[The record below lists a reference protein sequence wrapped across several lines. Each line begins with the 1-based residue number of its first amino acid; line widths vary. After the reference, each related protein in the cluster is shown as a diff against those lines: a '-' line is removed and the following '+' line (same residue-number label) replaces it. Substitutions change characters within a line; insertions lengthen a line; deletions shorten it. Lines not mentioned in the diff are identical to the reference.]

1 MFKEMIERLFTP
13 TGEKI
18 LKKLQPVID
27 KINSYEPE
35 LQKLDNDTLFNN
47 TVIFKKRLAE
57 GESLNDILPEAF
69 AVVRETGLRVMNM
82 RHFDVQLLGGY
93 VLHSG
98 KIAEMKTGEGKTL
111 VATLP
116 LYLNALE
123 GNGSHL
129 VTVNDYLAR
138 RDAQWM
144 APIYLALGLTVGI
157 IQHERSRMVVWDD
170 KEKFTTK
177 LVDISRK
184 DAYNCDITYG
194 TNNEFGFDYLRDN
207 MKYATEEYVQRI
219 LNYAIVDEV
228 DSILIDEARTPL
240 IISGPTDETTD
251 KYYNVNNIVKLLRK
265 EDHYSVDEKRRT
277 ATLNDTGINFV
288 EERLSVGNLYDIAN
302 VDMLH
307 FVNNALRAHAVF
319 KIDVDYV
326 VQNDQIIIV
335 DEFTGRLMQGR
346 RYSDGLHQALEAKE
360 SVTVQNENQTYA
372 SITFQNYFRM
382 YKKLA
387 GMTGTALTEANE
399 FRQIYDLEVAPIPTH
414 RKMIRI
420 DNADVIY
427 RTAEEKYK
435 AVADEIER
443 LHTKGQPVLVGTVSI
458 EKSEVISHYL
468 TKRKIKHEVLN
479 AKNHEREAEIVSLAG
494 QKGAV
499 TIATNMA
506 GRGTDIKL
514 GEGVNE
520 LGGLYILGTE
530 RHESRRIDNQ
540 LRGRSGRQGDNGE
553 STFFLSMQDDLLRI
567 FGAEKISAIMNR
579 LGMKEG
585 EEIQSPLIS
594 RSIENAQKHVES
606 MHFEVRKHLLE
617 YDDVSN
623 AQRKVVYDLR
633 RDILSGKDIDILLN
647 EYASDTVMALLE
659 DFITEQP
666 NYDEAQEIFLRIFD
680 IPVDL
685 KSAHIKHLDVTS
697 KELMDLFN
705 KKLEERKVEFKGHFN
720 DFAKYILISVLDTR
734 WKEHLLQ
741 MDHLRDSV
749 GLRGYGQKDPLIE
762 YKREAYGIF
771 VAMVDKVHREV
782 IELVMK
788 VQIKEQSPEE
798 AAAENARKLRALQD
812 ANSKKLAEGRSEQAR
827 VASSERKPR
836 PVKRAAPKVG
846 RNDPCPCG
854 SGKKYKNCHGSADAS
869 AES

>member
-1 MFKEMIERLFTP
+1 MFKDIIERLFTP

-27 KINSYEPE
+27 KINSFEPE
-35 LQKLDNDTLFNN
+35 LKKCDNETLFNN
-47 TVIFKKRLAE
+47 TVLFKKRLAE

-69 AVVRETGLRVMNM
+69 AVVRETSLRVLDM
-82 RHFDVQLLGGY
+82 RHFDVQMLGGY

-98 KIAEMKTGEGKTL
+98 KIGEMKTGEGKTL
-111 VATLP
+111 VATLS

-123 GNGSHL
+123 GKGAHL

-144 APIYLALGLTVGI
+144 SPIYLALGLTVGV
-157 IQHERSRMVVWDD
+157 IQHEKSRQVVWDD

-177 LVDISRK
+177 IIDISRK
-184 DAYNCDITYG
+184 EAYGCDITYG

-207 MKYATEEYVQRI
+207 MKYETEEYVQKA

-251 KYYNVNNIVKLLRK
+251 RYYVVNNIVKLLQK
-265 EDHYSVDEKRRT
+265 ELHYKVDEKRRSS
-277 ATLNDTGINFV
+277 TLTDEGINFV
-288 EERLSVGNLYDIAN
+288 EERLNVGNLYDINN

-307 FVNNALRAHAVF
+307 FANNALRAHAVF

-335 DEFTGRLMQGR
+335 DEFTGRLMEGR

-399 FRQIYDLEVAPIPTH
+399 FRQIYGLEVAPIPTH
-414 RKMIRI
+414 RKMVRI
-420 DNADVIY
+420 DNPDVIY
-427 RTAEEKYK
+427 KTSEEKYK

-443 LHTKGQPVLVGTVSI
+443 LHQKGQPVLVGTVSI
-458 EKSEVISHYL
+458 EKSETVSRYL
-468 TKRKIKHEVLN
+468 TKRKIKHEILN

-514 GEGVNE
+514 GEGVNA

-567 FGAEKISAIMNR
+567 FGAEKISAIMDR

-594 RSIENAQKHVES
+594 RSIENAQKHVEA

-623 AQRKVVYDLR
+623 AQRKVVYELR
-633 RDILSGKDIDILLN
+633 RDILSGKDIDDILS
-647 EYASDTVMALLE
+647 EYASDTIMALLE
-659 DFITEQP
+659 DFITDDP
-666 NYDEAQEIFLRIFD
+666 NYEEAEALFYRIFD
-680 IPVDL
+680 AKADFRN
-685 KSAHIKHLDVTS
+685 AHVKYHENSL
-697 KELMDLFN
+697 KELTNVF
-705 KKLEERKVEFKGHFN
+705 KARLEERRAEFKGHFN

-771 VAMVDKVHREV
+771 VAMLDKIHREV

-798 AAAENARKLRALQD
+798 VAAENARKLKALQS
-812 ANSKKLAEGRSEQAR
+812 ANSKKLAEGREEQQKAS
-827 VASSERKPR
+827 SSERKSQPI
-836 PVKRAAPKVG
+836 KRNAPKVG
-846 RNDPCPCG
+846 RNDLCPCG
-854 SGKKYKNCHGSADAS
+854 SGKKYKNCHGVNA
-869 AES
+869 

>member
-1 MFKEMIERLFTP
+1 MFKDIIERLFTP

-27 KINSYEPE
+27 EINSFEQE
-35 LQKLDNDTLFNN
+35 LKKYDNETLFNS
-47 TVIFKKRLAE
+47 TVLFKKRLSE
-57 GESLNDILPEAF
+57 GESLNDILPKAF
-69 AVVRETGLRVMNM
+69 AVVRETSLRVLDM
-82 RHFDVQLLGGY
+82 RHFDVQMLGGY

-111 VATLP
+111 VATLS
-116 LYLNALE
+116 LYLNALT
-123 GNGSHL
+123 GKGAHL

-144 APIYLALGLTVGI
+144 SPIYLALGLTVGV
-157 IQHERSRMVVWDD
+157 IQHDKSRQVVWDD

-177 LVDISRK
+177 IIDISRK
-184 DAYNCDITYG
+184 EAYGCDITYG

-207 MKYATEEYVQRI
+207 MKYETEEYVQKA

-251 KYYNVNNIVKLLRK
+251 KYYVVNNVVKLLQK
-265 EDHYSVDEKRRT
+265 EPHYKVDEKRRS
-277 ATLNDTGINFV
+277 ATLTDEGINFA
-288 EERLSVGNLYDIAN
+288 EERLNVGNLYDIDN

-335 DEFTGRLMQGR
+335 DEFTGRLMEGR

-360 SVTVQNENQTYA
+360 NVTIQNENQTYA

-382 YKKLA
+382 YNKLA

-399 FRQIYDLEVAPIPTH
+399 FRQIYTLEVAPIPTH
-414 RKMIRI
+414 RKMVRI
-420 DNADVIY
+420 DNPDVIY
-427 RTAEEKYK
+427 KTSDEKYK

-443 LHTKGQPVLVGTVSI
+443 LHEKGQPVLVGTVSI
-458 EKSEVISHYL
+458 EKSETVSTYL
-468 TKRKIKHEVLN
+468 TKRKIKHEILN

-514 GEGVNE
+514 GEGVNA

-567 FGAEKISAIMNR
+567 FGAEKISAIMDR

-594 RSIENAQKHVES
+594 RSIENAQKHVEA

-623 AQRKVVYDLR
+623 AQRKVVYELR
-633 RDILSGKDIDILLN
+633 RAILSGKDIDIILT
-647 EYASDTVMALLE
+647 EYASDTIMALLE
-659 DFITEQP
+659 DFITENP
-666 NYDEAQEIFLRIFD
+666 NYDEAEALFSRIFD
-680 IPVDL
+680 AKADFRN
-685 KSAHIKHLDVTS
+685 AHHKYHENSL
-697 KELMDLFN
+697 KELTNVFKMR
-705 KKLEERKVEFKGHFN
+705 LEERKSEFKGHFN

-762 YKREAYGIF
+762 YKREAYDVF

-798 AAAENARKLRALQD
+798 TAAENARKLKALQN
-812 ANSKKLAEGRSEQAR
+812 ASGKKLAEGRAEQQKAT
-827 VASSERKPR
+827 SERKAQ
-836 PVKRAAPKVG
+836 PVKRNAPKVG
-846 RNDPCPCG
+846 RNDLCPCG
-854 SGKKYKNCHGSADAS
+854 SGKKYKNCHGINA
-869 AES
+869 

>member
-1 MFKEMIERLFTP
+1 MFKDIIERLFTP

-18 LKKLQPVID
+18 QKKLQPVVD
-27 KINSYEPE
+27 KINSLEPALKE
-35 LQKLDNDTLFNN
+35 MDDETLFNR
-47 TVIFKKRLAE
+47 TAIFKKRLSE

-69 AVVRETGLRVMNM
+69 ASVREVSRRVMDM

-116 LYLNALE
+116 LYLNALSGE
-123 GNGSHL
+123 GAHL

-144 APIYLALGLTVGI
+144 SPIYLSLGLSVGV
-157 IQHERSRMVVWDD
+157 IQHDRSRRIVWDD
-170 KEKFTTK
+170 RQKLTTK
-177 LVDISRK
+177 LIDVSRK
-184 DAYNCDITYG
+184 EAYDCDITYG

-207 MKYATEEYVQRI
+207 MKYETEEYVQRV
-219 LNYAIVDEV
+219 LNFAIVDEV

-251 KYYNVNNIVKLLRK
+251 RYYNVNNVVKHLRR
-265 EDHYSVDEKRRT
+265 EIHYTVDEKRRS
-277 ATLNDTGINFV
+277 ASLNDEGINFV
-288 EERLSVGNLYDIAN
+288 EERLNVGNLYDIDN

-335 DEFTGRLMQGR
+335 DEFTGRLMEGR

-360 SVTVQNENQTYA
+360 NVTVQNENQTYA

-399 FRQIYDLEVAPIPTH
+399 FRQIYGLEVAPIPTH
-414 RKMIRI
+414 RQMVRI
-420 DNADVIY
+420 DNPDVIY
-427 RTAEEKYK
+427 RTSDEKYK
-435 AVADEIER
+435 AAADEIER
-443 LHTKGQPVLVGTVSI
+443 LHKKGQPVLVGTVSI
-458 EKSEVISHYL
+458 EKSETVSKYL
-468 TKRKIKHEVLN
+468 SKKKIPHEVLN
-479 AKNHEREAEIVSLAG
+479 AKNHEREAEIVALAG

-553 STFFLSMQDDLLRI
+553 STFFLSMEDDLLRI
-567 FGAEKISAIMNR
+567 FGAEKISAVMSR

-594 RSIENAQKHVES
+594 RSIENAQKRVEA

-633 RDILSGKDIDILLN
+633 RDILSGKDIDALLN
-647 EYASDTVMALLE
+647 EYAGDVIMALLE

-666 NYDEAQEIFLRIFD
+666 NYEEAEAIFLRIFD
-680 IPVDL
+680 AKADF
-685 KSAHIKHLDVTS
+685 
-697 KELMDLFN
+697 KECHYKYHEDSLSRL
-705 KKLEERKVEFKGHFN
+705 LEIFRKRLGERKEEFKGHFN

-771 VAMVDKVHREV
+771 VAMIDKVHREV
-782 IELVMK
+782 IELIMK
-788 VQIKEQSPEE
+788 VQIKEQTAEE
-798 AAAENARKLRALQD
+798 AAKENTRKMMALK
-812 ANSKKLAEGRSEQAR
+812 ASGNKRLAETRANQEK
-827 VASSERKPR
+827 ASSERKAA
-836 PVKRAAPKVG
+836 PVKRNAPKVG

-854 SGKKYKNCHGSADAS
+854 SGKKYKNCHGTNS
-869 AES
+869 

>member
-1 MFKEMIERLFTP
+1 MFKDIIERLFTP

-18 LKKLQPVID
+18 QKKLQPVVD
-27 KINSYEPE
+27 KINSLEPALKE
-35 LQKLDNDTLFNN
+35 MDDETLFNR
-47 TVIFKKRLAE
+47 TAIFKKRLSE

-69 AVVRETGLRVMNM
+69 AAVREVSRRVMDM

-116 LYLNALE
+116 LYLNALSGE
-123 GNGSHL
+123 GAHL

-144 APIYLALGLTVGI
+144 SPIYLSLGLSLGV
-157 IQHERSRMVVWDD
+157 IQHDRSRRIVWDD
-170 KEKFTTK
+170 RQKLTTK
-177 LVDISRK
+177 LIDVSRK
-184 DAYNCDITYG
+184 EAYDCDITYG

-207 MKYATEEYVQRI
+207 MKYETEEYVQRV
-219 LNYAIVDEV
+219 LNFAIVDEV

-251 KYYNVNNIVKLLRK
+251 RYYNVNNVVKHLRR
-265 EDHYSVDEKRRT
+265 EIHYTVDEKRRS
-277 ATLNDTGINFV
+277 ASLNDEGINFV
-288 EERLSVGNLYDIAN
+288 EERLNVGNLYDIDN

-335 DEFTGRLMQGR
+335 DEFTGRLMEGR

-360 SVTVQNENQTYA
+360 NVTVQNENQTYA

-399 FRQIYDLEVAPIPTH
+399 FRQIYGLEVAPIPTH
-414 RKMIRI
+414 RQMVRI
-420 DNADVIY
+420 DNPDVIY
-427 RTAEEKYK
+427 RTADEKYK
-435 AVADEIER
+435 AAADEIER
-443 LHTKGQPVLVGTVSI
+443 LHKKGQPVLVGTVSI
-458 EKSEVISHYL
+458 EKSETVSKYL
-468 TKRKIKHEVLN
+468 SKKKIPHEVLN
-479 AKNHEREAEIVSLAG
+479 AKNHEREAEIVALAG

-553 STFFLSMQDDLLRI
+553 STFFLSMEDDLLRI
-567 FGAEKISAIMNR
+567 FGAEKISAVMSR

-594 RSIENAQKHVES
+594 RSIENAQKRVEA

-633 RDILSGKDIDILLN
+633 RDILSGKDIDALLN
-647 EYASDTVMALLE
+647 EYAGDVIMALLE

-666 NYDEAQEIFLRIFD
+666 NYEEAEAIFLRIFD
-680 IPVDL
+680 AKADF
-685 KSAHIKHLDVTS
+685 
-697 KELMDLFN
+697 KECHYKYHEDSLSRL
-705 KKLEERKVEFKGHFN
+705 LEIFRKRLGERKEEFKGHFN

-771 VAMVDKVHREV
+771 VAMIDKVHREV
-782 IELVMK
+782 IELIMK
-788 VQIKEQSPEE
+788 VQIKEQTAEE
-798 AAAENARKLRALQD
+798 AAEENARKMMALK
-812 ANSKKLAEGRSEQAR
+812 ASGNKRLAETRANQEK
-827 VASSERKPR
+827 ASSERKTA
-836 PVKRAAPKVG
+836 PVKRNAPKVG

-854 SGKKYKNCHGSADAS
+854 SGKKYKNCHGANS
-869 AES
+869 